1 VDSLLLI
8 FSFALGAVIG
18 SFTNVLIYRVPRGE
32 SVAFPPSHCPNCDHQ
47 LGVLDLVPI
56 VSWLGLRGKC
66 RYCSNPISGRYPI
79 IEFISGLAYLAIA
92 WKFPMLEFGL
102 TTVALWFLFTMLL
115 AGSAVDLET
124 KMLPDPFTLPLVAV
138 GLLVAFIAKPDSSF
152 PNFWQ
157 ALEGACIGAG
167 VLALISGFGA
177 YVLRKFGEVKYPT
190 PPLDYQTVHAAALV
204 GAIVAAFAGPW
215 WALIAGLVLMV
226 AHALVNIVTKNY
238 LRIPD
243 WLTFGGLIIAL
254 IVGFAVPGLSVLAML
269 RGALVACGA
278 VAIVC
283 GILWVFLP
291 DPFPNVDEDDL
302 DPVAMGFGDVKLLA
316 AIGAFLGW
324 QGVVFGLAV
333 AILLGAVIGVIGRL
347 LGGAREIPFGP
358 YLAGGAMIA
367 LFTGSAP
374 LLTYLRQ
381 FGF

>member
-1 VDSLLLI
+1 
-8 FSFALGAVIG
+8 
-18 SFTNVLIYRVPRGE
+18 
-32 SVAFPPSHCPNCDHQ
+32 
-47 LGVLDLVPI
+47 
-56 VSWLGLRGKC
+56 
-66 RYCSNPISGRYPI
+66 
-79 IEFISGLAYLAIA
+79 
-92 WKFPMLEFGL
+92 
-102 TTVALWFLFTMLL
+102 
-115 AGSAVDLET
+115 VDLET

-215 WALIAGLVLMV
+215 WALIAGLGLMV
-226 AHALVNIVTKNY
+226 AHALVNIITKNY

-269 RGALVACGA
+269 RGALIACGA

-291 DPFPNVDEDDL
+291 DPFPNVPEEDL

-347 LGGAREIPFGP
+347 MGGSREIPFGP

-374 LLTYLRQ
+374 LLTYLKQ